1 MPGGLVNDK
10 LPGMA
15 TETPR
20 GSAGSKDD
28 TFRRLTFFSVLG
40 GLCPLIPVPFV
51 DDWALAQVQRRMLWE
66 VARRDGT
73 TLTPEGAKILAGGED
88 SGWPGC
94 LGGAVWVF
102 REVVGAILGKLFRT
116 VFYFLTIRR
125 SVLRSSETLHLGYLF
140 DHALQRESAPP
151 VTTVAVDEARAIR
164 QAVLATLKEV
174 DTQPI
179 YRTLFRDFRRSL
191 SLLLQGAA
199 LFRRFLPRRKK
210 RKETDL
216 AGQSEV
222 FEKQEE
228 LLGGFTDRLAENL
241 WGNRAY
247 FAALESAF
255 DRNLPRAAS

>member
-1 MPGGLVNDK
+1 
-10 LPGMA
+10 MA
-15 TETPR
+15 TETR
-20 GSAGSKDD
+20 GGARDE

-51 DDWALAQVQRRMLWE
+51 DDWALSQVQRRMIWE
-66 VARRDGT
+66 VARRRGV
-73 TLTPEGAKILAGGED
+73 TLTPEGSKILTGGED
-88 SGWPGC
+88 TGWPGC
-94 LGGAVWVF
+94 LGAAGWVF

-125 SVLRSSETLHLGYLF
+125 SVRRSAETLHLGYLF
-140 DHALQRESAPP
+140 DHTVRREKVPA
-151 VTTVAVDEARAIR
+151 VTAEGARSIR
-164 QAVLATLKEV
+164 QAVLVTLKEV
-174 DTQPI
+174 DAQPI

-222 FEKQEE
+222 FERQEE

-241 WGNRAY
+241 WGNQAY

-255 DRNLPRAAS
+255 DGNLPRAAG

>member
-1 MPGGLVNDK
+1 
-10 LPGMA
+10 MA
-15 TETPR
+15 TETPH
-20 GSAGSKDD
+20 GSSGARDG
-28 TFRRLTFFSVLG
+28 FRRLTFFSVLG

-66 VARRDGT
+66 VARKEGV
-73 TLTPEGAKILAGGED
+73 TLTPEGTKILSGDED

-94 LGGAVWVF
+94 LGAVGWVF

-125 SVLRSSETLHLGYLF
+125 SVLRSAETLHLGYLF
-140 DHALQRESAPP
+140 DHALRREKVP
-151 VTTVAVDEARAIR
+151 VVTAEGARSIR

-174 DTQPI
+174 DAQPV

-222 FEKQEE
+222 FEREE
-228 LLGGFTDRLAENL
+228 ALLGGFTDRLAESL
-241 WGNRAY
+241 WGNQAY

>member
-1 MPGGLVNDK
+1 
-10 LPGMA
+10 MA
-15 TETPR
+15 TETPGGAR
-20 GSAGSKDD
+20 DD

-66 VARRDGT
+66 VARRRGM
-73 TLTPEGAKILAGGED
+73 TLAPEAVKVLTGDED

-94 LGGAVWVF
+94 LGAVGWVF
-102 REVVGAILGKLFRT
+102 REVVGAILGWLFRT

-125 SVLRSSETLHLGYLF
+125 SVRRSSETLHLGYLF
-140 DHALQRESAPP
+140 DHAVRREPSLA
-151 VTTVAVDEARAIR
+151 VTAEGARSIR
-164 QAVLATLKEV
+164 QAVLATLNEV
-174 DTQPI
+174 DAQPI
-179 YRTLFRDFRRSL
+179 YRTLFRDFRRSV

-222 FEKQEE
+222 FEQEE
-228 LLGGFTDRLAENL
+228 ALLGGFTDRLAENL
-241 WGNRAY
+241 WGNQAY
-247 FAALESAF
+247 FVALESAF
-255 DRNLPRAAS
+255 DRNLPRAAG

>member
-1 MPGGLVNDK
+1 MALETPGGSR
-10 LPGMA
+10 
-15 TETPR
+15 E
-20 GSAGSKDD
+20 D

-51 DDWALAQVQRRMLWE
+51 DDWALSQVQRRMIWE
-66 VARRDGT
+66 VARRRGVS
-73 TLTPEGAKILAGGED
+73 LPSEAAKILTGGED
-88 SGWPGC
+88 ASWPGC
-94 LGGAVWVF
+94 LGAAGWVF

-125 SVLRSSETLHLGYLF
+125 SVRRSAETLHLGYLF
-140 DHALQRESAPP
+140 DHALRGEKVPA
-151 VTTVAVDEARAIR
+151 VTAEEARSIR

-174 DTQPI
+174 DAQPI

-222 FEKQEE
+222 FERQEA

-241 WGNRAY
+241 WGNQAY

>member
-1 MPGGLVNDK
+1 
-10 LPGMA
+10 MA
-15 TETPR
+15 PEIPR
-20 GSAGSKDD
+20 EANGSRAA

-66 VARRDGT
+66 VARRDGA
-73 TLTPEGAKILAGGED
+73 TLTPEGAKILAGDED

-94 LGGAVWVF
+94 LGAVGWVF

-125 SVLRSSETLHLGYLF
+125 SVRRSAETLHLGYLF
-140 DHALQRESAPP
+140 DHVLSRKAAEKVRV
-151 VTTVAVDEARAIR
+151 VTTEEARSIR
-164 QAVLATLKEV
+164 QAVLTTLKEV
-174 DTQPI
+174 DAQPI

-222 FEKQEE
+222 FEREE
-228 LLGGFTDRLAENL
+228 ALLGGFTDRLAADL

-247 FAALESAF
+247 FAVLESTF
-255 DRNLPRAAS
+255 DKNLPRAAP

>member
-1 MPGGLVNDK
+1 MALETPGGS
-10 LPGMA
+10 
-15 TETPR
+15 R
-20 GSAGSKDD
+20 DD

-66 VARRDGT
+66 VARKAGV

-88 SGWPGC
+88 RSWPGC
-94 LGGAVWVF
+94 LGAAGWVF

-116 VFYFLTIRR
+116 IFYFLTIRR
-125 SVLRSSETLHLGYLF
+125 SVRRSSETLHLGYLF
-140 DHALQRESAPP
+140 AHDLRREKVP
-151 VTTVAVDEARAIR
+151 VVTVERARAIR
-164 QAVLATLKEV
+164 QAVLATLQEV
-174 DTQPI
+174 DAQPI
-179 YRTLFRDFRRSL
+179 YRTLFRDFRHSL

-222 FEKQEE
+222 FERQEE
-228 LLGGFTDRLAENL
+228 LLGGFTDRLAEDL

-247 FAALESAF
+247 FATLETAF

>member
-1 MPGGLVNDK
+1 
-10 LPGMA
+10 MA
-15 TETPR
+15 TETPT
-20 GSAGSKDD
+20 GSRD

-66 VARRDGT
+66 VARRRGVT
-73 TLTPEGAKILAGGED
+73 ITPEGSKILTGGED

-94 LGGAVWVF
+94 LGAVGWVF

-125 SVLRSSETLHLGYLF
+125 SVRRSAETLHLGYLF
-140 DHALQRESAPP
+140 DYALRREKVP
-151 VTTVAVDEARAIR
+151 VVTAEEARSVR
-164 QAVLATLKEV
+164 LAVLATLKEV
-174 DTQPI
+174 DAQPI

-222 FEKQEE
+222 FEREE
-228 LLGGFTDRLAENL
+228 ALLGGFTDRLAENL
-241 WGNRAY
+241 WGNQAY

-255 DRNLPRAAS
+255 DRNLPRAAG

>member
-1 MPGGLVNDK
+1 MASEAPGVS
-10 LPGMA
+10 
-15 TETPR
+15 R
-20 GSAGSKDD
+20 DD

-51 DDWALAQVQRRMLWE
+51 DDWALSQVQRRMIGE
-66 VARRDGT
+66 VARKRGV
-73 TLTPEGAKILAGGED
+73 TLPPEASKILTGGED

-94 LGGAVWVF
+94 LGAIGWVF
-102 REVVGAILGKLFRT
+102 REVVGAILGWLFRT

-125 SVLRSSETLHLGYLF
+125 SVRRSAETLHLGYLF
-140 DHALQRESAPP
+140 DYALRREKVQA
-151 VTTVAVDEARAIR
+151 VAADQARSIR

-174 DTQPI
+174 DAQPI

-222 FEKQEE
+222 FEQQEA

-241 WGNRAY
+241 WGNQAY

-255 DRNLPRAAS
+255 DRNLPRAAG